1 MPSLHQLECF
11 VIYGR
16 VKNFSQVAKEANIT
30 QSAFSAQMK
39 KLEEILGIALIHRSN
54 RGSCLTEAG
63 ENFLGKAQAYV
74 DGLHEIVYEIQ
85 AQAGK
90 APIELNVAVLR
101 SLGDVHMNRH
111 VSYFQQ
117 QNKKICFNVFDME
130 EDEIRKG
137 LFEGHIDVA
146 SVYRFE
152 SDAYAD
158 FVCTH
163 FSDDEIIFFAPHVSA
178 PLEGVGQEWMEN
190 QPLVY
195 YPPNSSM
202 NKVYQEYFARKLPL
216 AAAHLSTPYAMMHF
230 CQENPVGA
238 LLPRCFIEALGI
250 TRGFYTLRP
259 MIKLEAVLVYK
270 KDNPRS
276 RYIRMYVDYI
286 LKIFRGK

>member
-16 VKNFSQVAKEANIT
+16 VKNFSQAAKEANIT

-117 QNKKICFNVFDME
+117 QNKKICFNIFDME

-163 FSDDEIIFFAPHVSA
+163 FSDDEIIFFCSAYFSAIGSCWTGMDGKSAVGLLSAQFFHEQSLSRVFRKKAAAGGSASFHTLCNDAFLSGKPRGSTFAA
-178 PLEGVGQEWMEN
+178 PLYRGSWH
-190 QPLVY
+190 Y
-195 YPPNSSM
+195 
-202 NKVYQEYFARKLPL
+202 R
-216 AAAHLSTPYAMMHF
+216 
-230 CQENPVGA
+230 
-238 LLPRCFIEALGI
+238 GI
-250 TRGFYTLRP
+250 LHPASDDKTGGSAGL
-259 MIKLEAVLVYK
+259 
-270 KDNPRS
+270 
-276 RYIRMYVDYI
+276 
-286 LKIFRGK
+286 